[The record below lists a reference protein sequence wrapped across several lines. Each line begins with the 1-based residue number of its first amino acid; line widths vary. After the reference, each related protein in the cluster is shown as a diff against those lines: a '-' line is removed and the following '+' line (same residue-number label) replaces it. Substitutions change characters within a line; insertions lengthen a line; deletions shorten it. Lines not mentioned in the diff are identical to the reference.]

1 MDELIPKPV
10 NIEIIK
16 EILQEMTEWIIQLI
30 IYFLIIILPVY
41 YNYNNYFY
49 LISI

>member
-30 IYFLIIILPVY
+30 IYFLLIILPVY
-41 YNYNNYFY
+41 YNNYFY

>member
-30 IYFLIIILPVY
+30 IYFLLIILPVY
-41 YNYNNYFY
+41 Y
-49 LISI
+49 

>member
-30 IYFLIIILPVY
+30 IYFLLIILPVY
-41 YNYNNYFY
+41 YIIIIIF
-49 LISI
+49 I